1 MRPVFLYLLAVLSL
15 TYLFSCS
22 ARPQRVAPAEEVQCA
37 GGVCDAMP
45 WGDIRQVTP
54 SGEGVLIDF
63 DRGVERHQAVGTLFH
78 CHEIVTDNPRLPT
91 LRCPVNLGPFTL
103 EVGEGPVG
111 VTLMLRTDDARM
123 AEAIGQWYDAHREGL
138 RHLDADLLAP

>member
-45 WGDIRQVTP
+45 WGDIRQVNRAQHYGVYRRVVVKDSGILGWQLSEQGGWTMAGTP
-54 SGEGVLIDF
+54 
-63 DRGVERHQAVGTLFH
+63 
-78 CHEIVTDNPRLPT
+78 PRDGDVVVDGSL
-91 LRCPVNLGPFTL
+91 LSFGF
-103 EVGEGPVG
+103 
-111 VTLMLRTDDARM
+111 
-123 AEAIGQWYDAHREGL
+123 YSS
-138 RHLDADLLAP
+138 HLSC